1 MGRSTEQRAVRADF
15 DADTIVVY
23 QAFSDRIADAAMAAG
38 RLVAPFSRGR
48 MSWIKPSFRWLM
60 VRSQWASKPGQT
72 RILALRI
79 PRTAWEDA
87 LGRGVLTDPDRAVH
101 SSVDAWRAAFEDAEV
116 HVQWDPERSARG
128 AKLPERSIQVGLGRA
143 VVGDYAGEWIQ
154 EVRDLT
160 ERARQIK
167 RALQGGDARRA
178 TRLLPTERPYPLP
191 DALRR
196 RLGVA

>member
-87 LGRGVLTDPDRAVH
+87 LAESAPPASVGEPSQPAPPAEPETAPAEA
-101 SSVDAWRAAFEDAEV
+101 SSGSETEMEFE
-116 HVQWDPERSARG
+116 HF
-128 AKLPERSIQVGLGRA
+128 
-143 VVGDYAGEWIQ
+143 
-154 EVRDLT
+154 
-160 ERARQIK
+160 
-167 RALQGGDARRA
+167 ALH
-178 TRLLPTERPYPLP
+178 
-191 DALRR
+191 
-196 RLGVA
+196 